1 MQVTVKVVS
10 ETITKLTVS
19 ADYKDLARVKRHVVA
34 KSAQKIK
41 VQGFR
46 EGKVPVEIAE
56 KHLDANFLQSEVLD
70 EAINHLYIDAIN
82 QNRLRVVAPP
92 KVELKKFVPYTD
104 LEFTAEVEVVGK
116 ITLPE
121 YKNLNIKIGEVKV
134 TAADVKEILE
144 RLQKQASQFKD
155 VTRVAK
161 ESDRITIDFEGTD
174 EKGQPVKGATGKDY
188 QLILGSKTFIPGFED
203 NLNGTKAGQEK
214 TFKLIFP
221 KDYQIKVL
229 QSKKVTFKVIV
240 NKIEE
245 TITPDLNDVFAA
257 KVGPFKNLEELKK
270 DISKQ
275 LELEKSRQAQA
286 EFEDKIIKTIV
297 DKTKLTLP
305 ESILNEQIEAVDK
318 EFRQNLDYR
327 GETFE
332 EYLTNTVQTEQ
343 EYHDKELKPAAE
355 TRLKAGLV
363 LSEIAELENIN
374 VSPEEIEIRIQ
385 VLKGQYTS
393 NPEINADLEK
403 PETRRNIASRLLT
416 EKTIAKLVS
425 YNKKL

>member
-214 TFKLIFP
+214 TF
-221 KDYQIKVL
+221 
-229 QSKKVTFKVIV
+229 VTWW
-240 NKIEE
+240 
-245 TITPDLNDVFAA
+245 L
-257 KVGPFKNLEELKK
+257 
-270 DISKQ
+270 KQ
-275 LELEKSRQAQA
+275 LRCTTGRKMKMGK
-286 EFEDKIIKTIV
+286 D
-297 DKTKLTLP
+297 
-305 ESILNEQIEAVDK
+305 
-318 EFRQNLDYR
+318 
-327 GETFE
+327 
-332 EYLTNTVQTEQ
+332 
-343 EYHDKELKPAAE
+343 
-355 TRLKAGLV
+355 
-363 LSEIAELENIN
+363 
-374 VSPEEIEIRIQ
+374 
-385 VLKGQYTS
+385 
-393 NPEINADLEK
+393 DL
-403 PETRRNIASRLLT
+403 
-416 EKTIAKLVS
+416 
-425 YNKKL
+425 